1 MPQPLQVRAKTLN
14 QRADT
19 QTRTEDPRITN
30 ALLYQLSHIGTSG
43 YKITHFLKKSKR
55 DAALFAYATFFCE
68 HYEHKISMTM
78 KRHIAT
84 AVLLSA
90 SAAILAQSFG
100 YRNPVIPGFHP
111 DPSVCRVDSDYYLVT
126 SSFEFAPG
134 VPLFHSRDLVNWE
147 QIGHCLTR
155 PEQLPLEKSGS
166 WCGIY
171 APTIRYHDGTFF
183 MITTNVAGGGNFIVH
198 TKDIRGEWSAPV
210 WLKQEGIDPSLF
222 WDEDGSCYMVSNPND
237 GIWLCEI
244 NPLTGEQKTESKL
257 IWEGM
262 GGRYPEAPHIYKKD
276 GWYYLMIAEGGTEYG
291 HSETIARSRKID
303 GPYLGNPANPILTH
317 YCQAAENSP
326 IQGTGHADLVQAHD
340 GSWWMVCLAFRP
352 VSGNNHVMG
361 RETFLAPVS
370 WPKGG
375 WPVVN
380 GNGTIALQMD
390 VPTLPQHSFAAPAA
404 EADFSKPLGLEWNY
418 LRNYSP
424 ANYSVKGGKL
434 TLTATTESIDAEGS
448 PTFVGRRQQHADF
461 VAETKVTLDGKNVG
475 DEAGMTLYM
484 KCYTHYDIS
493 LVRKADGKTYARLR
507 YRLGELR
514 HVEKEIEV
522 GGKGV
527 TLRIEGSPELY
538 SFSVSTDGHNF
549 TNLGRMN
556 TRFISS
562 EAGGG
567 FTGAYIGLFAQKTSA
582 RGKAQGV
589 FDRFSYKAK
598 D

>member
-1 MPQPLQVRAKTLN
+1 M
-14 QRADT
+14 
-19 QTRTEDPRITN
+19 
-30 ALLYQLSHIGTSG
+30 
-43 YKITHFLKKSKR
+43 
-55 DAALFAYATFFCE
+55 AAML
-68 HYEHKISMTM
+68 
-78 KRHIAT
+78 
-84 AVLLSA
+84 AV
-90 SAAILAQSFG
+90 SAATWAQSFG
-100 YRNPVIPGFHP
+100 YQNPVIPGFHP

-171 APTIRYHDGTFF
+171 APTIRHHDGTFF

-198 TKDIRGEWSAPV
+198 TNDIRGEWSDPV

-222 WDEDGSCYMVSNPND
+222 WDEDGTCYMVSNPND

-244 NPLTGEQKTESKL
+244 DPFTGEQKTESKL

-291 HSETIARSRKID
+291 HSETIARSRRID
-303 GPYLGNPANPILTH
+303 GPYLGNPSNPILTH

-326 IQGTGHADLVQAHD
+326 IQGTGHADIVQAHD
-340 GSWWMVCLAFRP
+340 GTWWMVCLAFRP

-361 RETFLAPVS
+361 RETFLAPVT
-370 WPKGG
+370 WPSGG

-390 VPTLPQHSFAAPAA
+390 VPTLPQHPFATPAA
-404 EADFSKPLGLEWNY
+404 ETDFSKPLGHEWNY
-418 LRNYSP
+418 LRNYKP
-424 ANYSVKGGKL
+424 NDYSVKGGKL
-434 TLTATTESIDAEGS
+434 TLTASTESIDAEGA
-448 PTFVGRRQQHADF
+448 PTFVGRRQQHANF
-461 VAETKVTLDGKNVG
+461 VAETKASLEGKNAG

-484 KCYTHYDIS
+484 KCHTHYDVALI
-493 LVRKADGKTYARLR
+493 RKADGRIYAQLR

-514 HVEKEIEV
+514 HVEKEMEV
-522 GGKGV
+522 SGKNV

-538 SFSVSTDGHNF
+538 TFSVSTDGRDF
-549 TNLGRMN
+549 ISLGRMN

-567 FTGAYIGLFAQKTSA
+567 FTGAYIGLFAQKASASSKA
-582 RGKAQGV
+582 RGI
-589 FDRFSYKAK
+589 FDRFLYTAK
-598 D
+598 

>member
-1 MPQPLQVRAKTLN
+1 MKKL
-14 QRADT
+14 
-19 QTRTEDPRITN
+19 ITSSIAMIT
-30 ALLYQLSHIGTSG
+30 ALV
-43 YKITHFLKKSKR
+43 
-55 DAALFAYATFFCE
+55 
-68 HYEHKISMTM
+68 
-78 KRHIAT
+78 
-84 AVLLSA
+84 AVSA
-90 SAAILAQSFG
+90 QDFG
-100 YRNPVIPGFHP
+100 YQNPVIPGFHP

-134 VPLFHSRDLVNWE
+134 VPLFHSRDLINWE

-155 PEQLPLEKSGS
+155 RSQLPLEKSGS

-183 MITTNVAGGGNFIVH
+183 MVTTNVAGGGNFIVH
-198 TKDIRGEWSAPV
+198 TKDIRGEWSEPA

-222 WDEDGSCYMVSNPND
+222 WDEDGKCYLTSNPND
-237 GIWLCEI
+237 GIWLCEVD
-244 NPLTGEQKTESKL
+244 PFTGELKSESKL

-291 HSETIARSRKID
+291 HSETIARSRRID
-303 GPYLGNPANPILTH
+303 GPYLGNPSNPILTH

-361 RETFLAPVS
+361 RETFLAPVT

-390 VPTLPQHSFAAPAA
+390 VPTLPQRPFAKPATTNEFDA
-404 EADFSKPLGLEWNY
+404 PLGYEWNY
-418 LRNYSP
+418 LRNYDA
-424 ANYSVKGGKL
+424 ANYEVKGGKL
-434 TLTATTESIDAEGS
+434 TLTASTESIDAEGN
-448 PTFVGRRQQHADF
+448 PTFVVRRQENINF
-461 VAETKVTLDGKNVG
+461 TAETKVSLNGKTEG
-475 DEAGMTLYM
+475 DEAGMSIYM
-484 KCYTHYDIS
+484 KCYTHYDLS
-493 LVRKADGKTYARLR
+493 LVRRKDGKAVVRLR
-507 YRLGELR
+507 YRLGEMS
-514 HVEKEIEV
+514 HVEKEVETS
-522 GGKGV
+522 GEGV
-527 TLRIEGSPELY
+527 TLRIEGAAETY
-538 SFSVSTDGHNF
+538 TFSFSSDGKKF
-549 TNLGRMN
+549 ETLGRMN

-567 FTGAYIGLFAQKTSA
+567 FTGAYVGLFAQKTSA
-582 RGKAQGV
+582 KSKAKGV
-589 FDRFSYKAK
+589 FERFSYSGK
-598 D
+598 